1 MTPLSDKSGGNLA
14 QGPGSVNAVRPGASS
29 GHKSG
34 KKHLMKAAA
43 VVALM
48 TLIGRILGLIR
59 DIVSAKNFGTSWQ
72 WDAFLYAFM
81 LPNLFRRVVGE
92 GGLTSAFIPVYNEI
106 GEKQSRGEAFR
117 FANITIS
124 FLSLALFAFILGV
137 EGLLHILL
145 KIGFQSQIV
154 MLTLDLSRILFPY
167 LWFLSLY
174 ALGMGILN
182 SHRHFLAPAM
192 GPAILDLVWI
202 GAVLWVPSWMGHD
215 YLGKIRWLSYAIL
228 FAGFLHVAV
237 ELPPLRKIGFN
248 FKWMWDT
255 GYPGLKKVWK
265 LLLPVVL
272 SFAVVQINITVDM
285 TLGMIIGPGANSSLW
300 YGNRLMQFPLGI
312 FALAMGTAL
321 LPMLAQQIARG
332 EKESSRKTLSFA
344 LRSIFFIILP
354 SSVGLIVLRE
364 PIIRMLFERGEFDA
378 VSTARSAAVLLG
390 YTIGLFAFAG
400 QKIMNSGYYA
410 AHDSKTPMKIS
421 IVALC
426 SNIVLNLI
434 LMVPF
439 KEAGLALGTSISGII
454 QLGQLIYFY
463 PKKVG
468 AFPFREIAVSFLR
481 ILLASLA
488 MGIVCY
494 FSWELLRLGI
504 PGQGTMRQLL
514 QVFGSIGIAI
524 IAYLGLCFVC
534 RVPEAKEAFAW
545 FLKKRKPAA
554 DPGETEKLIDGA

>member
-1 MTPLSDKSGGNLA
+1 MTPLGEKSGDNVT
-14 QGPGSVNAVRPGASS
+14 QDPGSVNPHPHGQ
-29 GHKSG
+29 KSG
-34 KKHLMKAAA
+34 KHHLMKAAG

-59 DIVSAKNFGTSWQ
+59 DIVSAKSFGTNWHY
-72 WDAFLYAFM
+72 DAFLYAFM

-106 GEKQSRGEAFR
+106 GEKQGHAEAFR
-117 FANITIS
+117 FANITLS
-124 FLSLALFAFILGV
+124 FLSLALFAFILLA
-137 EGLLHILL
+137 EGILHILL
-145 KIGFQSQIV
+145 KIGFHSQTV
-154 MLTLDLSRILFPY
+154 MLTLELSRILFPY

-202 GAVLWVPSWMGHD
+202 GAVLWVPCWMGQD
-215 YLGKIRWLSYAIL
+215 YFAKISWLSYVIL
-228 FAGFLHVAV
+228 FGGFLHVAV
-237 ELPPLRKIGFN
+237 ELPPLRKIGFK
-248 FKWMWDT
+248 FRWIWDT
-255 GYPGLKKVWK
+255 GYEGLKKTWR

-285 TLGMIIGPGANSSLW
+285 TLGMALGPGANSSLW

-332 EKESSRKTLSFA
+332 EKEASRKTLSFA

-378 VSTARSAAVLLG
+378 TSTARSAAVLLG
-390 YTIGLFAFAG
+390 FTVGLFAFAG

-410 AHDSKTPMKIS
+410 AHDSKTPMKTSVIS
-421 IVALC
+421 LC
-426 SNIVLNLI
+426 SNIILNLI

-439 KEAGLALGTSISGII
+439 KEAGLAIATSISGMI
-454 QLGQLIYFY
+454 QFVQLIYYY

-468 AFPFREIAVSFLR
+468 EFPFREVAFSFLR
-481 ILLASLA
+481 ILLASVA
-488 MGIVCY
+488 MGVVC
-494 FSWELLRLGI
+494 FCGWEFLKYWV
-504 PGQGTMRQLL
+504 PGMSTHVQLV
-514 QVFGSIGIAI
+514 QVFGSILIATVS
-524 IAYLGLCFVC
+524 YLGLCLVC
-534 RVPEAKEAFAW
+534 RVPEVKEAFAW
-545 FLKKRKPAA
+545 FRRKRKPVAN
-554 DPGETEKLIDGA
+554 PIDAENLMDGT

>member
-1 MTPLSDKSGGNLA
+1 MTPLGEKSCANVSRH
-14 QGPGSVNAVRPGASS
+14 PGSVNEVPHSEAKHR
-29 GHKSG
+29 SG
-34 KKHLMKAAA
+34 KNHLVKAAA
-43 VVALM
+43 VVGLM

-59 DIVSAKNFGTSWQ
+59 DIVSAKSFGTNWHY
-72 WDAFLYAFM
+72 DAFLYAFM
-81 LPNLFRRVVGE
+81 MPNLFRRIVGE

-106 GEKQSRGEAFR
+106 HEKQGRSEAFR

-124 FLSLALFAFILGV
+124 LLSVGLFAFILAV
-137 EGLLHILL
+137 EGILNLLLS
-145 KIGFQSQIV
+145 IGFHSQIV

-182 SHRHFLAPAM
+182 SHRHFLAPSM
-192 GPAILDLVWI
+192 GPALLDLVWI
-202 GAVLWVPSWMGHD
+202 AAVLWVPAGMAHD
-215 YLGKIRWLSYAIL
+215 YLGKITWLSYVIL
-228 FAGFLHVAV
+228 LGGLLHVLV
-237 ELPPLRKIGFN
+237 ELPPLRGIGFK
-248 FKWMWDT
+248 FRWIWDI
-255 GYPGLKKVWK
+255 GYEGLKKTWK

-321 LPMLAQQIARG
+321 LPLLAQQIARG

-410 AHDSKTPMKIS
+410 AHDSKTPMRTSVIS
-421 IVALC
+421 LL
-426 SNIVLNLI
+426 SNIVFSVV

-439 KEAGLALGTSISGII
+439 KEAGLAIGTSISGII
-454 QLGQLIYFY
+454 QFIQLIHYY

-468 AFPFREIAVSFLR
+468 EFPMREVGASFLR
-481 ILLASLA
+481 ILAASIL
-488 MGIVCY
+488 MGVVSY
-494 FSWELLRLGI
+494 YSLQGFRHWL
-504 PGQGTMRQLL
+504 PGVETKMQLI
-514 QVFGSIGIAI
+514 QVFGSMLVATVF
-524 IAYLGLCFVC
+524 YLGFCLACH
-534 RVPEAKEAFAW
+534 VPEAKEAFEW
-545 FLKKRKPAA
+545 FRKKRKPVAKPM
-554 DPGETEKLIDGA
+554 DPETLVDGA

>member
-1 MTPLSDKSGGNLA
+1 MRDKSGDNLTR
-14 QGPGSVNAVRPGASS
+14 GPGSVNEVRPRSS
-29 GHKSG
+29 SEHKSG
-34 KKHLMKAAA
+34 KKYLVQAAA

-48 TLIGRILGLIR
+48 TLIGRVLGLIR
-59 DIVSAKNFGTSWQ
+59 DILSAKRFGTSWQ

-81 LPNLFRRVVGE
+81 LPNLFRRIVGE

-106 GEKQSRGEAFR
+106 VEKQSRAEAFR

-124 FLSLALFAFILGV
+124 FLSLALFAFILTV
-137 EGLLHILL
+137 EGVLDVLL
-145 KIGFQSQIV
+145 KIGFHSQTV
-154 MLTLDLSRILFPY
+154 MLTLELSRILFPY

-174 ALGMGILN
+174 ALGMGVLN
-182 SHRHFLAPAM
+182 SHRYFLAPAM

-202 GAVLWVPSWMGHD
+202 GAVLWVPSWMGQD

-228 FAGFLHVAV
+228 LGGFLHVAA

-248 FKWMWDT
+248 FQWLWEI

-272 SFAVVQINITVDM
+272 SFSVVQINITVDM
-285 TLGMIIGPGANSSLW
+285 TLGMVLGPGANSSLW

-344 LRSIFFIILP
+344 LRSVFFIILP

-364 PIIRMLFERGEFDA
+364 PIVRMLFERGEFDA

-390 YTIGLFAFAG
+390 YAVGLFAFAG

-410 AHDSKTPMKIS
+410 AQDSRTPMKTS
-421 IVALC
+421 IVALL
-426 SNIVLNLI
+426 SNIALNLI
-434 LMVPF
+434 LMIPF
-439 KEAGLALGTSISGII
+439 KEAGLALGTSISGMI
-454 QLGQLIYFY
+454 QFGQLVYFY

-468 AFPFREIAVSFLR
+468 PFPFREVAFSFLR
-481 ILLASLA
+481 IFLASIA

-494 FSWELLRLGI
+494 FGWELFKI
-504 PGQGTMRQLL
+504 WVPGQGTARQLL
-514 QVFGSIGIAI
+514 RVFGSMAIAMVS
-524 IAYLGLCFVC
+524 YLAFCLASH
-534 RVPEAKEAFAW
+534 VPEAKEALAW
-545 FLKKRKPAA
+545 FRKKWKRGVNPI
-554 DPGETEKLIDGA
+554 DTENLMDGT